1 MGAGSGAVTGRTE
14 YENNSLH
21 DDEDELEKMHGS
33 RLPKI
38 YGINI
43 PGPKLLDENGE
54 PRTIGGAIAGGR
66 GSAKPVHIANE
77 SVRFIEGVT
86 VKDIKTGQT
95 FSGTVDLK
103 PTLDR
108 IASGG
113 TNPHRNDG
121 SVFKNLPDRITG
133 QSGLPIHPTGYYKEY
148 VQPTP
153 NISGP
158 GPQRII
164 VGQSG
169 EAYYTND
176 HYKTFIKI
184 R

>member
-1 MGAGSGAVTGRTE
+1 MLCLSKPEMEGGGIVGGGGLSSGGSTKPAHTANAT
-14 YENNSLH
+14 
-21 DDEDELEKMHGS
+21 K
-33 RLPKI
+33 
-38 YGINI
+38 
-43 PGPKLLDENGE
+43 E
-54 PRTIGGAIAGGR
+54 P
-66 GSAKPVHIANE
+66 
-77 SVRFIEGVT
+77 VRFIEGVT

-108 IASGG
+108 IANGG

-121 SVFKNLPDRITG
+121 SVFKNLPDRTTG
-133 QSGLPIHPTGYYKEY
+133 QPGLPVQPTGYYKEY
-148 VQPTP
+148 VHPTP

-158 GPQRII
+158 GPQRVI
-164 VGQSG
+164 VGQNG

>member
-1 MGAGSGAVTGRTE
+1 MSQPEFDGG
-14 YENNSLH
+14 
-21 DDEDELEKMHGS
+21 
-33 RLPKI
+33 
-38 YGINI
+38 GI
-43 PGPKLLDENGE
+43 
-54 PRTIGGAIAGGR
+54 RGGGGR
-66 GSAKPVHIANE
+66 GGGGSTKPVNTANATKE

-86 VKDIKTGQT
+86 VKDIKTGQS

-108 IASGG
+108 ISSGG
-113 TNPHRNDG
+113 TYPHRNDG
-121 SVFKNLPDRITG
+121 SVFKNLPDRTTG
-133 QSGLPIHPTGYYKEY
+133 VSGLPTQSAGYYKEY
-148 VQPTP
+148 VHSTP

-164 VGQSG
+164 VGQNG